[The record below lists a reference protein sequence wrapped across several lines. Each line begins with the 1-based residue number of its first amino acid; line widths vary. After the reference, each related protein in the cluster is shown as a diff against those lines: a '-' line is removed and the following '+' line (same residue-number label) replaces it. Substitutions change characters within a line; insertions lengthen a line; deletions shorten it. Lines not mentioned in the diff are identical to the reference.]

1 MYYLSVVWVLFVFVL
16 GYAVTSCSETPINAE
31 GKLATGDWLGKFVLS
46 DGAYI
51 PFNFYVSDSIITIS
65 NSSEK
70 ITTTMNRV
78 GDSIVCSFPVFGSD
92 LKFKQSGGEKLS
104 GYWHSYKKDR
114 SSVCFVAST
123 SSNPEQRFDHSVS
136 AAKENFQGKWKV
148 GFNQVL
154 GPYGAIGLFE
164 QFGNVVTGTF
174 LTETGDYRYLQGN
187 VISDTLFLSCFDGA
201 HAFLFKAQKSGD
213 SLSGVFYSGN
223 HYLDSLW
230 VAVRNDS
237 FELRDPY
244 ALTFLKSGET
254 SVSFALPDVFNDTM
268 VYPSRQYNNRVVILQ
283 IFGSWCPNCKDES
296 LFLSELYSRYH
307 KDGLEVLGVA
317 FESQGS
323 IEERNKRLLSYANS
337 LTIPYRLA
345 VGGGAT
351 KAEASAFFPQ
361 LNEVSS
367 FPTCLF
373 IDKTGIIRKIHT
385 GFYGPGTGS
394 YYHEYVKNTTELVE
408 TLLAE

>member
-1 MYYLSVVWVLFVFVL
+1 MYYLPVTWILFAFVL
-16 GYAVTSCSETPINAE
+16 GSTVTSCSETTINTDE
-31 GKLATGDWLGKFVLS
+31 KLVNGDWLGKFVLQ

-70 ITTTMNRV
+70 ITSTMSRV
-78 GDSIVCSFPVFGSD
+78 GDSIVCNFPVFGSD
-92 LKFKQSGGEKLS
+92 LKFKEKGKRLS
-104 GYWHSYKKDR
+104 GYWHTYKKDKSR
-114 SSVCFVAST
+114 LGFVASP
-123 SSNPEQRFDHSVS
+123 SFNPDQRFDHSIS
-136 AAKENFQGKWKV
+136 PAKENFQGKWKV

-154 GPYGAIGLFE
+154 APYGAVGLFE

-213 SLSGVFYSGN
+213 SLRGVFYSGN

-237 FELRDPY
+237 FELKDPY
-244 ALTFLKSGET
+244 ALTFLKNGET
-254 SVSFALPDVFNDTM
+254 SVSFTLPDVLNDTM
-268 VYPSRQYNNRVVILQ
+268 VFPSARYDDKVVILQ

-296 LFLSELYSRYH
+296 LFLSELHNRYH

-317 FESQGS
+317 FESQNS
-323 IEERNKRLLSYANS
+323 TKEKNKRLLSYSNS
-337 LTIPYRLA
+337 LNLPYRVA
-345 VGGGAT
+345 VGGGAS
-351 KAEASAFFPQ
+351 KAEASALFNQ
-361 LNEVSS
+361 LNEISS

-373 IDKTGIIRKIHT
+373 IDKAGVIRKIHT

-394 YYHEYVKNTTELVE
+394 YYHKYVKNTTEFVE
-408 TLLAE
+408 SLLAE